1 MEQKNQKK
9 ISILKIVT
17 FESGTKISNNPEQ
30 DTCHWQSI
38 FYETPI
44 RFNILLREIFLKSG
58 FLRVMKKYHES
69 SLMQML
75 QKFGTL

>member
-1 MEQKNQKK
+1 MEEKNQKK
-9 ISILKIVT
+9 ILILKIVT
-17 FESGTKISNNPEQ
+17 FESGTKISNNPEE

-69 SLMQML
+69 SLMQIL